1 MSYSEDQI
9 KKYLEILHNYTKNI
23 SDESKNAILPSRGV
37 LGGATP
43 PSKCLNCENRKFW
56 TIDFGY
62 KICEECGITNGHV
75 LGYFDPKEYDRLY
88 FRKKSVYQRK
98 YYYEKKIKQIPN
110 LSGEE
115 ESLLYQKLMEID
127 EKVMKEVNKK
137 FSRKRMINVF
147 YVANRML
154 EEMGIKNKISLNIS
168 SQTKEY
174 YDKWWESYLEL
185 RVGGL
190 QDPPPKAP
198 LL

>member
-1 MSYSEDQI
+1 MKNSDQCGVAAGGVRGTASPLSEDQI

-23 SDESKNAILPSRGV
+23 SDEPKMQSSQC
-37 LGGATP
+37 
-43 PSKCLNCENRKFW
+43 SNCENRTSF

-110 LSGEE
+110 LTGEE
-115 ESLLYQKLMEID
+115 KDELYKKLMEID
-127 EKVMKEVNKK
+127 EKVMKKVNKK
-137 FSRKRMINVF
+137 FSRKRMINIF
-147 YVANRML
+147 YIINKML
-154 EEMGIKNKISLNIS
+154 EEMGLNVIQLNIS
-168 SQTKEY
+168 SQTRNY
-174 YDKWWESYLEL
+174 YDKWWETYLREL
-185 RVGGL
+185 HS
-190 QDPPPKAP
+190 AP

>member
-1 MSYSEDQI
+1 MSYSDQCGVGAGGVEGCPRACTQPPLSEDQI

-23 SDESKNAILPSRGV
+23 SDEPKMQSPQ
-37 LGGATP
+37 
-43 PSKCLNCENRKFW
+43 CLNCENNTSF

-62 KICEECGITNGHV
+62 KICEECGSTNGHV

-115 ESLLYQKLMEID
+115 KDELYRKLMEID
-127 EKVMKEVNKK
+127 EKVMKKVNKK

-147 YVANRML
+147 YVANRIL
-154 EEMGIKNKISLNIS
+154 GEIGSKNKISLNIS

-185 RVGGL
+185 R
-190 QDPPPKAP
+190 K
-198 LL
+198 

>member
-1 MSYSEDQI
+1 MKYSEEQI
-9 KKYLEILHNYTKNI
+9 KKYLEILHNHTKNL
-23 SDESKNAILPSRGV
+23 SDEPNLKA
-37 LGGATP
+37 
-43 PSKCLNCENRKFW
+43 KCTNYENRTSF

-62 KICEECGITNGHV
+62 KICEECGVTNGHV

-110 LSGEE
+110 LTGEE
-115 ESLLYQKLMEID
+115 KDVLYIKLMQID

-147 YVANRML
+147 YVANRIL
-154 EEMGIKNKISLNIS
+154 EEMGLKNKIQLNIS

-174 YDKWWESYLEL
+174 YDRWWKSYLEL
-185 RVGGL
+185 RE
-190 QDPPPKAP
+190 
-198 LL
+198 

>member
-9 KKYLEILHNYTKNI
+9 KKYLEILHNYTKNTQN
-23 SDESKNAILPSRGV
+23 ESKMQSS
-37 LGGATP
+37 P
-43 PSKCLNCENRKFW
+43 PACSNCENSENF
-56 TIDFGY
+56 TIHQGY
-62 KICEECGITNGHV
+62 KICEECGTTNGHV
-75 LGYFDPKEYDRLY
+75 LGYFDSKEYDRLY
-88 FRKKSVYQRK
+88 FRKKSIYQRK

-110 LSGEE
+110 LTGEE
-115 ESLLYQKLMEID
+115 KDGLYKKLMGID

-174 YDKWWESYLEL
+174 DKWWESYLEL
-185 RVGGL
+185 REG
-190 QDPPPKAP
+190 
-198 LL
+198 

>member
-9 KKYLEILHNYTKNI
+9 KKYLEILYNYTKN
-23 SDESKNAILPSRGV
+23 STNTPKMQSPQA
-37 LGGATP
+37 GG
-43 PSKCLNCENRKFW
+43 KCTNCENRTSF

-88 FRKKSVYQRK
+88 FRKKSIYQRK

-110 LSGEE
+110 LSGEDK
-115 ESLLYQKLMEID
+115 SLLYKKLMEID
-127 EKVMKEVNKK
+127 EKVMKDVNKK
-137 FSRKRMINVF
+137 FSRKRMINIF
-147 YVANRML
+147 YIINRML

-190 QDPPPKAP
+190 HPPKAP

>member
-23 SDESKNAILPSRGV
+23 SDESKMQSSPAGGFW
-37 LGGATP
+37 GGATP

-110 LSGEE
+110 LSGEDK
-115 ESLLYQKLMEID
+115 SLIYKKLMGID
-127 EKVMKEVNKK
+127 EKVIKKVNKK
-137 FSRKRMINVF
+137 FSRKRMINIF
-147 YVANRML
+147 YIINRIL
-154 EEMGIKNKISLNIS
+154 EEMGLNNKIKLNIS
-168 SQTKEY
+168 KETKNY
-174 YDKWWESYLEL
+174 YDRWWKSYLKL
-185 RVGGL
+185 RE
-190 QDPPPKAP
+190 
-198 LL
+198 

>member
-23 SDESKNAILPSRGV
+23 SDESKMQSSPAGGFW
-37 LGGATP
+37 GGATP
-43 PSKCLNCENRKFW
+43 PSKCLNCENRTFW

-110 LSGEE
+110 LSGEDK
-115 ESLLYQKLMEID
+115 SLLYKKLMGID
-127 EKVMKEVNKK
+127 EKVMKDVNKK
-137 FSRKRMINVF
+137 FSRKRMINIF
-147 YVANRML
+147 YIIERML
-154 EEMGIKNKISLNIS
+154 DEMGLNHKIQLNIS

-174 YDKWWESYLEL
+174 YDRWWESYLKL
-185 RVGGL
+185 RSHEREGC
-190 QDPPPKAP
+190 
-198 LL
+198 

>member
-1 MSYSEDQI
+1 MKYSEEQI
-9 KKYLEILHNYTKNI
+9 KKYLEILHSYTKNI
-23 SDESKNAILPSRGV
+23 SDKPKMQ
-37 LGGATP
+37 P
-43 PSKCLNCENRKFW
+43 PCSNCENSKYF

-110 LSGEE
+110 LTGEE
-115 ESLLYQKLMEID
+115 KDELYRKLMEID

-147 YVANRML
+147 YVANRIL
-154 EEMGIKNKISLNIS
+154 GEIGSKNKIQLNIS
-168 SQTKEY
+168 SQTKDY
-174 YDKWWESYLEL
+174 YDKWWESYLEFSSNAE
-185 RVGGL
+185 REGC
-190 QDPPPKAP
+190 
-198 LL
+198 

>member
-23 SDESKNAILPSRGV
+23 SDESKMQSSPAGGF

-110 LSGEE
+110 LSGEDK
-115 ESLLYQKLMEID
+115 SLLYKKLMEID
-127 EKVMKEVNKK
+127 EKVLKEVNKK
-137 FSRKRMINVF
+137 FSRKRMINIF
-147 YVANRML
+147 YIIERML
-154 EEMGIKNKISLNIS
+154 DEMGLKNKISLNIS

-174 YDKWWESYLEL
+174 YDRWWESYLEL

-190 QDPPPKAP
+190 HPPKVP

>member
-1 MSYSEDQI
+1 MKYSEEQI
-9 KKYLEILHNYTKNI
+9 KKYLEILHNYTKNL
-23 SDESKNAILPSRGV
+23 SDKPKMQ
-37 LGGATP
+37 P
-43 PSKCLNCENRKFW
+43 PCSNCENSENFA
-56 TIDFGY
+56 IYQGY
-62 KICEECGITNGHV
+62 KICEECGSTNGHV

-110 LSGEE
+110 LTGEE
-115 ESLLYQKLMEID
+115 KDELYRKLMEID
-127 EKVMKEVNKK
+127 EKVIKKVNKK

-147 YVANRML
+147 YVANRIL
-154 EEMGIKNKISLNIS
+154 EEMGLKNKISLNIS

-174 YDKWWESYLEL
+174 YDRWWESYLEL

-190 QDPPPKAP
+190 HPPKAP

>member
-1 MSYSEDQI
+1 MSYSDQCGVAAGVLRGARRACPQSPLSEDQI

-23 SDESKNAILPSRGV
+23 SDEPKMQPQCS
-37 LGGATP
+37 
-43 PSKCLNCENRKFW
+43 NCENSENFA
-56 TIDFGY
+56 IYQGY

-110 LSGEE
+110 LTGEE
-115 ESLLYQKLMEID
+115 KDELYRKLMEID
-127 EKVMKEVNKK
+127 EKVMKKVNKK

-147 YVANRML
+147 YVANRIL
-154 EEMGIKNKISLNIS
+154 GEIGSKNKISLNIS
-168 SQTKEY
+168 SQTRDY

-185 RVGGL
+185 REG
-190 QDPPPKAP
+190 
-198 LL
+198 